1 MFFWPLILASTSVKS
16 AGLYMFGLPFQKQK
30 KKNVN
35 SMLLIELLKAVFVQR
50 LQKRALFFILY
61 I

>member
-1 MFFWPLILASTSVKS
+1 
-16 AGLYMFGLPFQKQK
+16 MFGLPFQKQK